1 LKEKRGKIPVQQ
13 DERNLLPNETN
24 LSGSSKNI
32 HIGRASSKNRPDFYT
47 ADSLDVESCTRL
59 HVDSPAVYHG
69 NNDDNED
76 DFSTCFNIDTSND
89 NSGLDDKN

>member
-1 LKEKRGKIPVQQ
+1 M
-13 DERNLLPNETN
+13 NETCFQAKQIC
-24 LSGSSKNI
+24 LDHRKI
-32 HIGRASSKNRPDFYT
+32 FGRASSKNRPDFYT